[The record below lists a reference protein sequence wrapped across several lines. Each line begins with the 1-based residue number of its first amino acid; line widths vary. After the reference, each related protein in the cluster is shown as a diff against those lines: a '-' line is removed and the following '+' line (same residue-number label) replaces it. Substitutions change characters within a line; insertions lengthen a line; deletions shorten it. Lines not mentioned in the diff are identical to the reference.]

1 AIHPRNLLPALLACA
16 PRLDVMCRPLA
27 ASSTEPMSRD
37 DAADGSGDAEGQM
50 PFAVRSARSDDVTR
64 VEVTGESDLDTAP
77 RMREVLD
84 AALETGDP
92 VVIDMHGVT
101 FMDSTGFGVLVLVNL
116 RAMRPGTPVALRG

>member
-1 AIHPRNLLPALLACA
+1 
-16 PRLDVMCRPLA
+16 
-27 ASSTEPMSRD
+27 
-37 DAADGSGDAEGQM
+37 M
-50 PFAVRSARSDDVTR
+50 PFAVRSARSDDGTV
-64 VEVTGESDLDTAP
+64 VEVTGEIDVDTAP

-116 RAMRPGTPVALRG
+116 RALRIGTPVVLRAVPARIRNLLALLGLEAVLAVEPGPPAGPAHNGRAR

>member
-1 AIHPRNLLPALLACA
+1 
-16 PRLDVMCRPLA
+16 
-27 ASSTEPMSRD
+27 MSRD

-50 PFAVRSARSDDVTR
+50 PFAVRSARSDDVTV
-64 VEVTGESDLDTAP
+64 VEVTGEIDLDTAP

-116 RAMRPGTPVALRG
+116 RAMRTGTPVALRAVPDRIRNLLGLLGLEAVLAIEPEPPTGPPQYG